1 MRARPRLTLDW
12 IQLASVVGALQGLL
26 LVVVLLAHRA
36 NRTANRLL
44 AALMLAITL
53 YLASS
58 VYFAT
63 GLVEVHPHF
72 FGLSYSTLWLFGP
85 LVYLYAV
92 AASDRS
98 WRFERRHLLHFLPAA
113 LITLAVS
120 PYYMMSGAEKIAFY
134 HRLLAGDV
142 PARMA
147 IIEPTKFPSGI
158 AYSVLTALYLRRH
171 RRRIEDSYSNTARRN
186 LSWLGWLAGA
196 AAGIWLIATVL
207 EITDF
212 GQRLREEH
220 VTLAIALLAYA
231 IGYMGLR
238 QPEVFRYETQEF
250 AVVTPVVNP
259 AVSTAESSPVTP
271 VEPDAP
277 VARYERSGLRDSE
290 AERLRTSL
298 LAVMDDERPW
308 KDSELTLPD
317 LAARL
322 NSTPHKLSEVLN
334 DQVGQT
340 FYDFVNGYRVREVQR
355 RIRAGD
361 AQRLK
366 VLALALDAGFASK
379 STFNAAFKKH
389 TSQTPSEFREAVGG

>member
-1 MRARPRLTLDW
+1 
-12 IQLASVVGALQGLL
+12 
-26 LVVVLLAHRA
+26 
-36 NRTANRLL
+36 
-44 AALMLAITL
+44 
-53 YLASS
+53 
-58 VYFAT
+58 
-63 GLVEVHPHF
+63 
-72 FGLSYSTLWLFGP
+72 
-85 LVYLYAV
+85 
-92 AASDRS
+92 
-98 WRFERRHLLHFLPAA
+98 
-113 LITLAVS
+113 
-120 PYYMMSGAEKIAFY
+120 
-134 HRLLAGDV
+134 
-142 PARMA
+142 
-147 IIEPTKFPSGI
+147 
-158 AYSVLTALYLRRH
+158 
-171 RRRIEDSYSNTARRN
+171 
-186 LSWLGWLAGA
+186 
-196 AAGIWLIATVL
+196 
-207 EITDF
+207 
-212 GQRLREEH
+212 
-220 VTLAIALLAYA
+220 
-231 IGYMGLR
+231 MGLR

-250 AVVTPVVNP
+250 AVVTPAVSP
-259 AVSTAESSPVTP
+259 AVSPAESSPVTP

>member
-1 MRARPRLTLDW
+1 MARLTLDW
-12 IQLASVVGALQGLL
+12 IQLASVVGAVQGLL

-44 AALMLAITL
+44 AALMLAMTL
-53 YLASS
+53 YLASG
-58 VYFAT
+58 VYLAT
-63 GLVEVHPHF
+63 GLFETYPHF
-72 FGLSYSTLWLFGP
+72 FGLSYPTTWLFGP

-98 WRFERRHLLHFLPAA
+98 WRFRRRHLLHFLPAA

-250 AVVTPVVNP
+250 AVVTPAVSP
-259 AVSTAESSPVTP
+259 AVSAAESSPVTP

>member
-1 MRARPRLTLDW
+1 MGRLTLDW
-12 IQLASVVGALQGLL
+12 IQIAELLGMLQGF
-26 LVVVLLAHRA
+26 LLAAVLVAQRA

-53 YLASS
+53 YLASG
-58 VYFAT
+58 VYYAT
-63 GLVEVHPHF
+63 GLLEVYPHF
-72 FGLSYSTLWLFGP
+72 FGLSYSTTWLFGP

-98 WRFERRHLLHFLPAA
+98 WRFRRRHLLHFLPAA
-113 LITLAVS
+113 LITLALS

-134 HRLLAGDV
+134 HALLRGDV

-147 IIEPTKFPSGI
+147 FIEPTKFPSGI
-158 AYSVLTALYLRRH
+158 AYSVLTGLYLRRH
-171 RRRIEDSYSNTARRN
+171 RRRVEDSYSNTARRN
-186 LSWLGWLAGA
+186 LGWLGWLAGA
-196 AAGIWLIATVL
+196 AAGIWLIATLSQFTAV
-207 EITDF
+207 

-250 AVVTPVVNP
+250 PVVSPVVGTAVSP
-259 AVSTAESSPVTP
+259 AVSSPVNP
-271 VEPDAP
+271 VESDVP
-277 VARYERSGLRDSE
+277 VARYERSGLRDGE
-290 AERLRTSL
+290 AEQLRASL
-298 LAVMDDERPW
+298 LAVMDGECPW

-389 TSQTPSEFREAVGG
+389 TSQTPSEFRTSVGG

>member
-1 MRARPRLTLDW
+1 MARLTLDW

-26 LVVVLLAHRA
+26 LAVALLAQRT

-58 VYFAT
+58 VYLAT
-63 GLVEVHPHF
+63 RLFESYPHF
-72 FGLSYSTLWLFGP
+72 FGLSYSMTWLFGP

-98 WRFERRHLLHFLPAA
+98 WRFRPRHLLHFLPAA
-113 LITLAVS
+113 LITLALS
-120 PYYMMSGAEKIAFY
+120 PYYMTSGAEKIAFY
-134 HRLLAGDV
+134 HRLLMGEV
-142 PARMA
+142 PMRMA

-158 AYSVLTALYLRRH
+158 AYSVLTGLYLRRH

-196 AAGIWLIATVL
+196 AAGIWLIATL
-207 EITDF
+207 AQISDF

-231 IGYMGLR
+231 IGYKGLR

-250 AVVTPVVNP
+250 PVVTTTATTASVP
-259 AVSTAESSPVTP
+259 AMSPAPTSAESDVPAS
-271 VEPDAP
+271 
-277 VARYERSGLRDSE
+277 RYERSGLRDSE
-290 AERLRTSL
+290 ADQLRTSL
-298 LAVMDDERPW
+298 LAVMDDQWPW
-308 KDSELTLPD
+308 KNSELTLPE

-322 NSTPHKLSEVLN
+322 NTTPHKLSEVLN

-379 STFNAAFKKH
+379 STFNVAFKKH
-389 TSQTPSEFREAVGG
+389 TSQTPSEFRESVGG

>member
-1 MRARPRLTLDW
+1 MARLTLDW

-26 LVVVLLAHRA
+26 LAVALLAQRT

-53 YLASS
+53 YLASG
-58 VYFAT
+58 VYLAT
-63 GLVEVHPHF
+63 GLLESHPHF
-72 FGLSYSTLWLFGP
+72 FGLSYSMTWLFGP

-98 WRFERRHLLHFLPAA
+98 WRFQPRHLLHFLPAA
-113 LITLAVS
+113 LITLALS

-134 HRLLAGDV
+134 HRLLMGEV
-142 PARMA
+142 PMRMA

-158 AYSVLTALYLRRH
+158 AYSVLTGLYLRRH

-196 AAGIWLIATVL
+196 AAGIWLIATL
-207 EITDF
+207 AQISDF

-231 IGYMGLR
+231 IGYKGLR

-250 AVVTPVVNP
+250 PVVTPPTTTASVP
-259 AVSTAESSPVTP
+259 AMGPASAPSES
-271 VEPDAP
+271 DAP
-277 VARYERSGLRDSE
+277 ASRYERSGLRDAE
-290 AERLRTSL
+290 AEELRASL
-298 LAVMDDERPW
+298 FAVMDDECPW
-308 KDSELTLPD
+308 KNSELTLPD

-355 RIRAGD
+355 RIRTGD

-366 VLALALDAGFASK
+366 MLALALDAGFASK
-379 STFNAAFKKH
+379 STFNVAFKKH
-389 TSQTPSEFREAVGG
+389 TSQTPSEFRESVGG

>member
-1 MRARPRLTLDW
+1 MARLTLDW

-134 HRLLAGDV
+134 HRLLTGDV

-238 QPEVFRYETQEF
+238 HPEVFRYETQEF
-250 AVVTPVVNP
+250 AVVTP
-259 AVSTAESSPVTP
+259 AVSQAVSAAESSPVTP

-317 LAARL
+317 LAALL